1 MARYILKRILI
12 MLVVLFVVSV
22 VTFSL
27 IHLAPG
33 DPATLLAMARY
44 GVEVTPEQIEWVGR
58 EMGFDAPIHVQYFIW
73 LGHVFH
79 GDLGASLRTDQP
91 VLSEIWLRLPATL
104 ELVFA
109 AMIIGLIVAIPLGVI
124 SATRQHSIIDNATMI
139 GALIGVSMP
148 GFWLALLLIL
158 VFSVHLGWLPVCGRG
173 GVEHLILPAITL
185 GVSTAAINMRVMRS
199 SMLEVLRQD
208 YILTAR
214 AKGLSQRV
222 ITYRHALRN
231 ALIPV
236 VTLTGIQFGITIG
249 MAVIIETIF
258 AWEGIG
264 KLLVD
269 SIYAR
274 DFTMI
279 QGCVLCISALVVLS
293 NLLVDI
299 LYAYLDPQ
307 IRYENV

>member
-58 EMGFDAPIHVQYFIW
+58 EMGFDAPIHAQYFIW